1 MAEILTK
8 RNKPIKSHDGFL
20 YTFDRRGADN
30 GKFWRCMNSDCTGR
44 LDELKPMITT
54 FSSSLEMLEE
64 LHKGVTR
71 NSSQSRIG
79 CHS

>member
-1 MAEILTK
+1 MTDFCTDLTDEAL
-8 RNKPIKSHDGFL
+8 I
-20 YTFDRRGADN
+20 
-30 GKFWRCMNSDCTGR
+30 MNSDCTGR
-44 LDELKPMITT
+44 LEELKPMITT

-71 NSSQSRIG
+71 NSSPSGIG